1 MNFLLCARFAI
12 ISTLKSLGRHFQV
25 NLQLDNVQYSSRGPV
40 QVFQHSNR
48 EKFLWIFIEYY
59 RKLFDLTEKIEK
71 YLSYFMFFQL
81 SVWSSYR
88 LNCITKKKKPWRY
101 FKTCHKFDI
110 KRRLSKTISI
120 QLSRKWTEERVQ
132 CISEILALGA
142 TSAYFSRNLLY
153 VCPAPFN
160 FPVEAAAEWSAH
172 PLGRTKNNVSINCS
186 IKQMP
191 DFCRGSNSGST
202 IR

>member
-12 ISTLKSLGRHFQV
+12 ISTLKSFGRHFQV
-25 NLQLDNVQYSSRGPV
+25 NLQLDNVQYSSRGPSFSTFKSWEIPLNFHRV
-40 QVFQHSNR
+40 LSKIIRFDGKNWKISLVFYVLPTVCL
-48 EKFLWIFIEYY
+48 EFIS
-59 RKLFDLTEKIEK
+59 IELH
-71 YLSYFMFFQL
+71 YE
-81 SVWSSYR
+81 
-88 LNCITKKKKPWRY
+88 KKKPWRY

>member
-59 RKLFDLTEKIEK
+59 RKLFDLSEKIEK

-81 SVWSSYR
+81 SVSSSYR
-88 LNCITKKKKPWRY
+88 LNCITKKKNLG
-101 FKTCHKFDI
+101 DI
-110 KRRLSKTISI
+110 LKLVTNSI
-120 QLSRKWTEERVQ
+120 LNEDFQKQFPSSFLENGRKNG